1 MAMVKRLARH
11 PNFTVWGTI
20 MILATFSFI
29 FIPSPAVQAHTICK
43 TDIFGTKYD
52 CRRHRHYRKAR
63 SRRKSGTRVYGYTK
77 RNKLKCLG
85 TVRAVGSQWVGA
97 EGAKTSAIKAWRE
110 VVRFDSGEKFS
121 DWANAKDVTQGC
133 SQSSIGEVIGK
144 VLYRCEVTAKPCK
157 MSLTGDGR

>member
-1 MAMVKRLARH
+1 MINQIARH

-20 MILATFSFI
+20 VFLAAASFI
-29 FIPSPAVQAHTICK
+29 GMPSSAAQAHTICK
-43 TDIFGTKYD
+43 TDIFGNKYD
-52 CRRHRHYRKAR
+52 CRRQRHYRKAR
-63 SRRKSGTRVYGYTK
+63 SSKNKSTRVYGYAK
-77 RNKLKCLG
+77 RKSLKCLG

-97 EGAKTSAIKAWRE
+97 DGAKSSAIKAWRE

-144 VLYRCEVTAKPCK
+144 VLYRCEVSAKPCK
-157 MSLTGDGR
+157 MALTGDGR